1 MRQQAL
7 TVLCGGVYVSGY
19 MKFWLIFI
27 LIFFAVRYLLPIVL
41 RLALSGF
48 VRKQMRNGG
57 FVVPPQARPENGS
70 ASRPGEV
77 RVDYVP
83 PTAEQSRQPHDFK
96 GGEYVDFEEVK

>member
-1 MRQQAL
+1 
-7 TVLCGGVYVSGY
+7 

-41 RLALSGF
+41 RLALGSF

-57 FVVPPQARPENGS
+57 FVVPPQAPPTSDRY
-70 ASRPGEV
+70 ATQPGEV
-77 RVDYVP
+77 RVDFVP
-83 PTAEQSRQPHDFK
+83 PTPPERDQPSGFK

>member
-1 MRQQAL
+1 
-7 TVLCGGVYVSGY
+7 

-41 RLALSGF
+41 RLALAGF

-57 FVVPPQARPENGS
+57 FVVPPQARPDGNANTG
-70 ASRPGEV
+70 RPGEV
-77 RVDYVP
+77 HVDYVP
-83 PTAEQSRQPHDFK
+83 PTASQPSKQHGFA

>member
-1 MRQQAL
+1 
-7 TVLCGGVYVSGY
+7 

-27 LIFFAVRYLLPIVL
+27 LIFFTVRYVLPVVL
-41 RLALSGF
+41 RLVLSGF

-57 FVVPPQARPENGS
+57 FVVPPQSRPGPQ
-70 ASRPGEV
+70 AAPGEV

-83 PTAEQSRQPHDFK
+83 PTAPDAEKPHGFK

>member
-1 MRQQAL
+1 MR
-7 TVLCGGVYVSGY
+7 
-19 MKFWLIFI
+19 FWLILI

-41 RLALSGF
+41 RLVLTGF

-57 FVVPPQARPENGS
+57 FVVPPQARPNPP
-70 ASRPGEV
+70 AAPGQV

-83 PTAEQSRQPHDFK
+83 PTAPDSDKPQGFK

>member
-1 MRQQAL
+1 
-7 TVLCGGVYVSGY
+7 

-27 LIFFAVRYLLPIVL
+27 LIFFAVRYLLPIVM
-41 RLALSGF
+41 RLALGSF

-57 FVVPPQARPENGS
+57 FVVPPPDS
-70 ASRPGEV
+70 APGPTRPGEV

-83 PTAEQSRQPHDFK
+83 PTPPERDQPSGFK

>member
-1 MRQQAL
+1 MR
-7 TVLCGGVYVSGY
+7 
-19 MKFWLIFI
+19 FWLIFI

-57 FVVPPQARPENGS
+57 FVVPPQAPPTGGGS
-70 ASRPGEV
+70 ATRPGEV

-83 PTAEQSRQPHDFK
+83 PTAPERDNPSGFK